1 MSNFRWNYR
10 SILFLLSLLDILV
23 VLVFHPAKSQAELPK
38 QLEVNKP
45 PEAAVNQTVETS
57 ITEIEAN
64 KPPEAAV
71 NQTVETSV
79 TEVEANKLPEAGV
92 NQTVET
98 SIPGI
103 TRKKGKKRER
113 VTPVSELSGVTPP
126 ASTTKKKPTNN
137 SAEQVTSVSQ
147 LSDVKPTDWAFQ
159 ALQSL
164 VERYGV
170 IAGYTDGTFKGN
182 RALTRYEFAAGLN
195 AALDRLNELIATS
208 TTDLVRREDLDA
220 IKKLQEQFSPELA
233 QLGGRLDSLEAR
245 TAKLEASQFTTTTK
259 LIGRAQIVFGSLLA
273 GNNVVTK
280 RPAAHNATA
289 QGSATLR
296 FNTSFNGKDSL
307 SLSLSGGNIESLG
320 QTRAGLLGT
329 YEGRTADNS
338 SITFARNQ
346 ITLGGVRYR
355 FLPNPNTQVNIYALS
370 DGASEIG
377 LSGPVNPYFESSS
390 ATGANGIS
398 RFSRRS
404 LVYNYGDSGPGIA
417 ILQRLGKQ
425 VQLGIAYSA
434 PNGNNP
440 GLNNGLLTGRYL
452 ALAQLIYYSAD
463 RNFRVAGTYV
473 NTYSPPNTQ
482 GFSGTNFGPAVGS
495 NLVNSTVAGAGTV
508 GNLYGLQAF
517 YQISPKLAIN
527 GWVSYAAHRYIG
539 RGDGNAMDWAVGLAF
554 PDLFKEGALGGVL
567 VGMEPKLTRLS
578 NSVNL
583 GAGFGQADKDT
594 SLHVEAFYQYKIGN
608 NIEITPG
615 LIWITAPD
623 SDNSN
628 PDSLFGWVRTV
639 FRF

>member
-1 MSNFRWNYR
+1 MSKFRWNYR
-10 SILFLLSLLDILV
+10 SIVFLLSVLDILAI
-23 VLVFHPAKSQAELPK
+23 LVINPAKSQAELPK
-38 QLEVNKP
+38 SDVSTIEVEKNKT
-45 PEAAVNQTVETS
+45 PEAVVNQTVDTS
-57 ITEIEAN
+57 IA
-64 KPPEAAV
+64 P
-71 NQTVETSV
+71 V
-79 TEVEANKLPEAGV
+79 TL
-92 NQTVET
+92 
-98 SIPGI
+98 
-103 TRKKGKKRER
+103 KKAPNELQDR
-113 VTPVSELSGVTPP
+113 VIPVSQLLQATPP
-126 ASTTKKKPTNN
+126 TKQKAPNN
-137 SAEQVTSVSQ
+137 AAGQVTSVSQ
-147 LSDVKPTDWAFQ
+147 LSDIKPTDWAFQ

-170 IAGYTDGTFKGN
+170 IAGYTDGTFKGD
-182 RALTRYEFAAGLN
+182 RSLTRYEFAAGLN

-208 TTDLVRREDLDA
+208 TTDLVKREDLDT

-233 QLGGRLDSLEAR
+233 QLRGRVDSLEAR
-245 TAKLEASQFTTTTK
+245 SAKLEATQFSTTTK
-259 LIGRAQIVFGSLLA
+259 LIGRAQIVLGSLLA

-280 RPAAHNATA
+280 RQAPRNVTL
-289 QGSATLR
+289 QGSTSLR
-296 FNTSFNGKDSL
+296 LNTSFNGKDSL

-320 QTRAGLLGT
+320 QTRAESTLLGT

-338 SITFARNQ
+338 SITFARNS

-355 FLPNPNTQVNIYALS
+355 FLPNPDTQVNIYALS

-425 VQLGIAYSA
+425 VQFGIAYSA
-434 PNGNNP
+434 PNGGNP
-440 GLNNGLLTGRYL
+440 TPNNGLFTGRYL
-452 ALAQLIYYSAD
+452 ALAQLIYYSGN
-463 RNFRVAGTYV
+463 RNFRVAATYV
-473 NTYSPPNTQ
+473 NTYSPANTR
-482 GFSGTNFGPAVGS
+482 GLSGTNFGPAVGS
-495 NLVNSTVAGAGTV
+495 NLVNSTVAGTGTV

-527 GWVSYAAHRYIG
+527 GWISYASHRYLG

-554 PDLFKEGALGGVL
+554 PDLFSEGALGGVL

-578 NSVNL
+578 KNVDL
-583 GAGFGQADKDT
+583 GAGVGQADKDT
-594 SLHVEAFYQYKIGN
+594 SLHVEAFYQYKIGD
-608 NIEITPG
+608 NIEVTPG

-623 SDNSN
+623 SDSSN
-628 PDSLFGWVRTV
+628 PDSLFAWVRTV

>member
-10 SILFLLSLLDILV
+10 CLILLLSLLDILII
-23 VLVFHPAKSQAELPK
+23 LVFYPAKSKAELPK
-38 QLEVNKP
+38 PDASTVQIEVKKA
-45 PEAAVNQTVETS
+45 PEAVINQTVETS
-57 ITEIEAN
+57 IA
-64 KPPEAAV
+64 PL
-71 NQTVETSV
+71 S
-79 TEVEANKLPEAGV
+79 
-92 NQTVET
+92 
-98 SIPGI
+98 S
-103 TRKKGKKRER
+103 KKGTNNVTGQ
-113 VTPVSELSGVTPP
+113 VTPVSQLLEVAPLTS
-126 ASTTKKKPTNN
+126 KKATNN
-137 SAEQVTSVSQ
+137 VAGQVTSVSQ

-170 IAGYTDGTFKGN
+170 ITGYTDGTFKGN
-182 RALTRYEFAAGLN
+182 RPLTRYEFAAGLN

-208 TTDLVRREDLDA
+208 TTDLVKREDLDTL
-220 IKKLQEQFSPELA
+220 KKLQDQFSPELA
-233 QLGGRLDSLEAR
+233 QLRGRLDTLETR
-245 TAKLEASQFTTTTK
+245 SAKLEATQFSTTTK
-259 LIGRAQIVFGSLLA
+259 LIGRAQIVLGSVLA
-273 GNNVVTK
+273 GNNVVSK
-280 RPAAHNATA
+280 RPAAHNPTL
-289 QGSATLR
+289 QGSTSLR
-296 FNTSFNGKDSL
+296 LNTSLNGKDSL
-307 SLSLSGGNIESLG
+307 GITLTGGNIESLG

-355 FLPNPNTQVNIYALS
+355 FLPYPNTQVNIYALS

-377 LSGPVNPYFESSS
+377 LSGPINPYFESSS
-390 ATGANGIS
+390 VTGANGIS

-417 ILQRLGKQ
+417 ILQGLGKQ

-440 GLNNGLLTGRYL
+440 APNNGLFKGRYL
-452 ALAQLIYYSAD
+452 ALAQLIYYSSNK
-463 RNFRVAGTYV
+463 NFRVAATYV
-473 NTYSPPNTQ
+473 NTYSPPNTI

-495 NLVNSTVAGAGTV
+495 NLVNSTVGGAGTV

-527 GWVSYAAHRYIG
+527 GWVSYAAHRYLG
-539 RGDGNAMDWAVGLAF
+539 RGDGEAMDWAVGLAF
-554 PDLFKEGALGGVL
+554 PDLFKEGALGGIL
-567 VGMEPKLTRLS
+567 VGMEPKLISLS
-578 NSVNL
+578 KSVDL
-583 GAGFGQADKDT
+583 GAGAGQADKDT
-594 SLHVEAFYQYKIGN
+594 SLHVEAFYQYKIGD

-623 SDNSN
+623 SDSSN
-628 PDSLFGWVRTV
+628 PDSLFAWVRTL

>member
-10 SILFLLSLLDILV
+10 SILFLLSLLDILAI
-23 VLVFHPAKSQAELPK
+23 LVFYPIKSQAELPK
-38 QLEVNKP
+38 SDVSTVEVKKP
-45 PEAAVNQTVETS
+45 PEAV
-57 ITEIEAN
+57 
-64 KPPEAAV
+64 
-71 NQTVETSV
+71 
-79 TEVEANKLPEAGV
+79 V

-98 SIPGI
+98 SIPPL
-103 TRKKGKKRER
+103 TSKKARNPER
-113 VTPVSELSGVTPP
+113 VTPVSQLLEVAPVTN
-126 ASTTKKKPTNN
+126 KKTTNN

-170 IAGYTDGTFKGN
+170 IAGYTDETFKGN
-182 RALTRYEFAAGLN
+182 RSLTRYEFAAGLN

-208 TTDLVRREDLDA
+208 TTDLVKREDLDT

-233 QLGGRLDSLEAR
+233 QLRGRLDSLEMR
-245 TAKLEASQFTTTTK
+245 TAKLESTQFTTTTK
-259 LIGRAQIVFGSLLA
+259 LVGRTQIVFSSLLA

-280 RPAAHNATA
+280 TPAPRNITL
-289 QGSATLR
+289 QGSTSLR
-296 FNTSFNGKDSL
+296 LNTSFNGKDSL
-307 SLSLSGGNIESLG
+307 GITLSGGNIGSLG
-320 QTRAGLLGT
+320 QTRTGLLGT

-338 SITFARNQ
+338 SITFAPNT

-355 FLPNPNTQVNIYALS
+355 FLATPNTQVNIYALS

-377 LSGPVNPYFESSS
+377 LSGPINPYFESSS

-417 ILQRLGKQ
+417 ILQGLGKQ
-425 VQLGIAYSA
+425 LQFGIAYSA

-440 GLNNGLLTGRYL
+440 TPNNGLFTGRYL
-452 ALAQLIYYSAD
+452 ALAQLIYYSSNKNLRLA
-463 RNFRVAGTYV
+463 ATYV
-473 NTYSPPNTQ
+473 NTYSPPNTI

-495 NLVNSTVAGAGTV
+495 NLVNSTVAGVGTV
-508 GNLYGLQAF
+508 ANLYGLQAF
-517 YQISPKLAIN
+517 YQVNSRLAIN
-527 GWVSYAAHRYIG
+527 GWVSYGVHRYLG
-539 RGDGNAMDWAVGLAF
+539 RGDANAMDWAVGLAF
-554 PDLFKEGALGGVL
+554 PDLFSEGALGGVL

-578 NSVNL
+578 PNVDL
-583 GAGFGQADKDT
+583 GAGAGQADKDT
-594 SLHVEAFYQYKIGN
+594 SLHVEAFYQYKIGD
-608 NIEITPG
+608 NIEVTPG

-623 SDNSN
+623 SNSSN
-628 PDSLFGWVRTV
+628 PDSLFAWVRTV

>member
-10 SILFLLSLLDILV
+10 CLILLLSLLDILII
-23 VLVFHPAKSQAELPK
+23 LVFYPAKSKAELPK
-38 QLEVNKP
+38 PDASTVQIEVKKA
-45 PEAAVNQTVETS
+45 PEAVINQTVETS
-57 ITEIEAN
+57 IAPLSSKKATN
-64 KPPEAAV
+64 
-71 NQTVETSV
+71 NV
-79 TEVEANKLPEAGV
+79 TGQVM
-92 NQTVET
+92 
-98 SIPGI
+98 
-103 TRKKGKKRER
+103 
-113 VTPVSELSGVTPP
+113 PVSQLLEVAPLTSKKAPNNVTG
-126 ASTTKKKPTNN
+126 
-137 SAEQVTSVSQ
+137 QVTSVSQ

-170 IAGYTDGTFKGN
+170 ITGYTDGTLKGN
-182 RALTRYEFAAGLN
+182 RPLTRYEFAAGLN

-208 TTDLVRREDLDA
+208 TTDLVKREDLDTL
-220 IKKLQEQFSPELA
+220 KKLQDQFSPELA
-233 QLGGRLDSLEAR
+233 QLRGRLDTLETR
-245 TAKLEASQFTTTTK
+245 SAKLEATQFSTTTK
-259 LIGRAQIVFGSLLA
+259 LIGRSQIVLGSVLA

-280 RPAAHNATA
+280 TPAPHNPTL
-289 QGSATLR
+289 QGSTTLR
-296 FNTSFNGKDSL
+296 LNTSFNGKDSL
-307 SLSLSGGNIESLG
+307 AITLGGGNIESLG

-346 ITLGGVRYR
+346 ITLTGVRYR
-355 FLPNPNTQVNIYALS
+355 FLPYPNTQVNIYPLS

-377 LSGPVNPYFESSS
+377 LSGPINPYFESSTV
-390 ATGANGIS
+390 TGANGIS

-417 ILQRLGKQ
+417 ILQGLGKQ

-440 GLNNGLLTGRYL
+440 TPNNGLFKGRYL
-452 ALAQLIYYSAD
+452 ALAQLIYYSSN
-463 RNFRVAGTYV
+463 RNFRLAATYV
-473 NTYSPPNTQ
+473 NTYSPPNTI

-527 GWVSYAAHRYIG
+527 GWVSYAAHRYLG
-539 RGDGNAMDWAVGLAF
+539 RGDGEAMDWAVGLAF
-554 PDLFKEGALGGVL
+554 PDLFKEGALGGIL
-567 VGMEPKLTRLS
+567 VGMEPKLISL
-578 NSVNL
+578 NKSVDL
-583 GAGFGQADKDT
+583 GAGAGQADKDT
-594 SLHVEAFYQYKIGN
+594 SLHVEAFYQYKIGD

-615 LIWITAPD
+615 LIWITAPNSD
-623 SDNSN
+623 SSN
-628 PDSLFGWVRTV
+628 PDSLFAWVRTL

>member
-10 SILFLLSLLDILV
+10 SILFLLSLLDILAI
-23 VLVFHPAKSQAELPK
+23 LVFHPAKSQAELPK
-38 QLEVNKP
+38 QVEANKP
-45 PEAAVNQTVETS
+45 PEIVVDRTAETS
-57 ITEIEAN
+57 VAQVEAN
-64 KPPEAAV
+64 KPPEAV
-71 NQTVETSV
+71 
-79 TEVEANKLPEAGV
+79 V

-98 SIPGI
+98 SIPSI
-103 TRKKGKKRER
+103 TRKKVTNPER
-113 VTPVSELSGVTPP
+113 VTPISELLDVAPP
-126 ASTTKKKPTNN
+126 ANKKPTNN
-137 SAEQVTSVSQ
+137 SAGQVTSVSQ

-208 TTDLVRREDLDA
+208 TTDLVRREDLDT
-220 IKKLQEQFSPELA
+220 ITKLQEQFSVELA
-233 QLGGRLDSLEAR
+233 QFRGRLDSLEAR
-245 TAKLEASQFTTTTK
+245 TAKLEATQFTTTTK
-259 LIGRAQIVFGSLLA
+259 LIGRAQIVFGSVLA
-273 GNNVVTK
+273 GNNVVT
-280 RPAAHNATA
+280 RTPAPRNVTA
-289 QGSATLR
+289 SGSASLR
-296 FNTSFNGKDSL
+296 LNTSFNGKDSL
-307 SLSLSGGNIESLG
+307 SLSLSGGNQPSLG

-338 SITFARNQ
+338 SITFAPNSV
-346 ITLGGVRYR
+346 TLGGVRYR
-355 FLPNPNTQVNIYALS
+355 FLPTPNTQVNIYALS

-425 VQLGIAYSA
+425 VQFGVAYSA
-434 PNGNNP
+434 PNGGNP
-440 GLNNGLLTGRYL
+440 RPNNGLFSGRYL
-452 ALAQLIYYSAD
+452 ALAQLIYYSAN
-463 RNFRVAGTYV
+463 RNFRVAATYV
-473 NTYSPPNTQ
+473 NTYSPANTR
-482 GFSGTNFGPAVGS
+482 GLSGTNFGPAVGS

-583 GAGFGQADKDT
+583 GAGAGQADKDT
-594 SLHVEAFYQYKIGN
+594 SLHVEAFYQYKIGD

-623 SDNSN
+623 SNNSN